1 MSGNKGKRLAKLE
14 RKRRPAPKIVMVW
27 HDRAAG
33 WTEEEA
39 IARAF
44 PEGEPPGVQIML
56 FSWMTP
62 ADAKAA
68 EQDRS
73 SSGQG
78 DP

>member
-1 MSGNKGKRLAKLE
+1 MSGKKDKRLAKLE
-14 RKRRPAPKIVMVW
+14 RKRRPAAKIVMVW
-27 HDRAAG
+27 YDRAAG

-56 FSWMTP
+56 LSWMTA

-68 EQDRS
+68 EQEPTS
-73 SSGQG
+73 LGQA